1 MNVDLTA
8 VLNCRMPPGNDAGAE
23 TIRDYLKALL
33 AELWREKERFGGKRP
48 FGNSG
53 WEADVY
59 IALIIGGFVEGS
71 VDEDGYYE
79 DCDEAAADALI
90 ASAIQ
95 AL

>member
-1 MNVDLTA
+1 MSVDLTA
-8 VLNCRMPPGNDAGAE
+8 VLNCRMTPGNDAGAE

-33 AELWREKERFGGKRP
+33 TELWREKEGFGGKRP

-59 IALIIGGFVEGS
+59 IALIVGGFVEGS
-71 VDEDGYYE
+71 VDEDGYY
-79 DCDEAAADALI
+79 DGCDEYAADSLI
-90 ASAIQ
+90 ADAIR